1 MGLYGKPGF
10 NVMGIKELV
19 SRSGVNSDM
28 LQDIYCM
35 KMKAGDVRTFF
46 SDRDEQAI
54 LLLEGDVVYGFDGY
68 EERAV
73 RNNVFDDGM
82 YVLHI
87 SKDTKAVVT
96 AKKDSELLIQVTDN
110 DRVFPP
116 KLYRPEDCSD
126 VICGEGLCRGTCVR
140 LVRTAFDHRNA
151 PYSNMVMGEVI
162 SNQGGWT
169 SYVPHWHPQPEV
181 YYYRFDKPQGF
192 GAGFAGSEVFKVEDG
207 SFLAIPGGVTHP
219 QSSAPGYRMY
229 YVWMIRHLPGDP
241 WTDRIEDP
249 DHTWLYDFK

>member
-1 MGLYGKPGF
+1 
-10 NVMGIKELV
+10 
-19 SRSGVNSDM
+19 
-28 LQDIYCM
+28 
-35 KMKAGDVRTFF
+35 
-46 SDRDEQAI
+46 
-54 LLLEGDVVYGFDGY
+54 
-68 EERAV
+68 
-73 RNNVFDDGM
+73 M

-87 SKDTKAVVT
+87 SRGIKAAVS
-96 AKKDSELLIQVTDN
+96 ARQDSEVLIQATDN
-110 DRVFPP
+110 ERSFKS
-116 KLYRPEDCSD
+116 KLYRPEDCRD
-126 VICGEGLCRGTCVR
+126 VISGKDLCRGTCVR
-140 LVRTAFDHRNA
+140 LVRTAFDHSNA

-181 YYYRFDKPQGF
+181 YYYRFDKPQGV

-229 YVWMIRHLPGDP
+229 YVWMIRHLPDDP

-249 DHTWLYDFK
+249 DHTWLYGYK